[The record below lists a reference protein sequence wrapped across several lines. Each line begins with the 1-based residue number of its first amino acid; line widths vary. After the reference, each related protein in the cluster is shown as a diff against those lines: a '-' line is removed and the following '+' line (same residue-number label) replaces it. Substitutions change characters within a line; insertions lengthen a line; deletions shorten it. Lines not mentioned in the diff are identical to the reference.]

1 MFGGSNKGMHLLLFK
16 TDSFECEKFSVL
28 NSELDFGHD
37 AHGRGRK
44 AESSQVILTSSC
56 GVDKSIVEI
65 TTGYFFKALQ
75 IMMICH
81 SVNCLVSWFVIWEIL
96 PWSLG

>member
-1 MFGGSNKGMHLLLFK
+1 MH
-16 TDSFECEKFSVL
+16 TEE
-28 NSELDFGHD
+28 E
-37 AHGRGRK
+37 GRQNQAK
-44 AESSQVILTSSC
+44 LSLHLVC
-56 GVDKSIVEI
+56 GVDKSVVEI